1 MSHPRVRLVTLC
13 ESFSDAATSKA
24 DPGTSHWDTSH
35 WDTYEWAQA
44 DTRTSHWDTSHWDT
58 SHWDR
63 AESFA
68 FAA

>member
-1 MSHPRVRLVTLC
+1 MSHLRVCSLTLC
-13 ESFSDAATSKA
+13 ESFS
-24 DPGTSHWDTSH
+24 GEVL
-35 WDTYEWAQA
+35 TYEWAKA
-44 DTRTSHWDTSHWDT
+44 DTRTSHWDTADT